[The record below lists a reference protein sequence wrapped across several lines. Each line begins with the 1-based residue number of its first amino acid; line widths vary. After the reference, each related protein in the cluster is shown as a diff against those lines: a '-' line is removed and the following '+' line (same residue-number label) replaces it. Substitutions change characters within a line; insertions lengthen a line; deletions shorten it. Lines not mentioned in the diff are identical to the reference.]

1 MSGESYF
8 SDLKAAL
15 ARRPPSPGEHTLDS
29 PLRRAAVLIPLYSSG
44 TEAGATGTEA
54 GATGTEAGAT
64 GGEIRVLLTQ
74 RSTELHHHAGQVS
87 VPGGSAEP
95 ADADRIATAL
105 REASEEVGLRP
116 EDCEVLGTLDSVPVI
131 TGFEI
136 TPVVA
141 RVPAAYHFT
150 PQSSEV
156 ARLIDLPLKGFLAA
170 GALEIVERDQLGQH
184 LRILFYRL
192 EGEEVWGATARIIEQ
207 LLTLA
212 GPLL

>member
-1 MSGESYF
+1 MSGEPF
-8 SDLKAAL
+8 FAELKAAL
-15 ARRPPSPGEHTLDS
+15 AGRPPGPSAGTPDS
-29 PLRRAAVLIPLYSSG
+29 PLRPAAVLIPLFLHKA
-44 TEAGATGTEA
+44 EVR
-54 GATGTEAGAT
+54 
-64 GGEIRVLLTQ
+64 ILLTQ
-74 RSTELHHHAGQVS
+74 RSTELHHHAGQIS
-87 VPGGSAEP
+87 FPGGSAEP
-95 ADADRIATAL
+95 ADADRTATAL
-105 REASEEVGLRP
+105 REANEEVGLRP
-116 EDCEVLGTLDSVPVI
+116 EDCEVLGTLDRLPVI

-141 RVPAAYHFT
+141 RVPSDYRFT
-150 PQSSEV
+150 PKSSEV

-170 GALEIVERDQLGQH
+170 GALEVVERDRLGQH